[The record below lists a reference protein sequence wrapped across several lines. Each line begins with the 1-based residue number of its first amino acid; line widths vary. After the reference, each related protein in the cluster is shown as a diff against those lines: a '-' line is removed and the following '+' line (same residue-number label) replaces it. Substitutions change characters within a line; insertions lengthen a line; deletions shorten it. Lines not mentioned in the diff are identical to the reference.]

1 MTYMGI
7 VKRFIVQSKV
17 LEITIGMIV
26 AVAFDRVVL
35 SAVSGVLMPLLKY
48 SRNAWAGD
56 DRRNIIE
63 GIGSSAASKGTV
75 AVEYGRFVEALIAF
89 LIIMFFIVRGIKT
102 IERLRKK
109 ERAKPEGAASEAE
122 HLI

>member
-1 MTYMGI
+1 MTCMGI

-35 SAVSGVLMPLLKY
+35 SAVSGILMPLIKL
-48 SRNAWAGD
+48 SRSAWAGD
-56 DRRNIIE
+56 DGTIPERA
-63 GIGSSAASKGTV
+63 GSPSASKGTV
-75 AVEYGRFVEALIAF
+75 VVEFGTFVEAVVVF
-89 LIIMFFIVRGIKT
+89 LIIVFFIVRGIKT

-109 ERAKPEGAASEAE
+109 EEAKPTGTASEPE
-122 HLI
+122 HLF

>member
-1 MTYMGI
+1 MGI

-35 SAVSGVLMPLLKY
+35 SAVSGVLMPLLEY

-56 DRRNIIE
+56 DRNIIE
-63 GIGSSAASKGTV
+63 GIRSSAASEGTV
-75 AVEYGRFVEALIAF
+75 AVEYGRLVEALIAF
-89 LIIMFFIVRGIKT
+89 LIIVFFIVRGIKT

-109 ERAKPEGAASEAE
+109 EGAKPEGAASEPE

>member
-35 SAVSGVLMPLLKY
+35 SAVSGVLIPLLKY

-56 DRRNIIE
+56 DRNIIE

-109 ERAKPEGAASEAE
+109 ERAKPEGAASEPE